1 MAESDGQGTGHGAG
15 QGTGHGAGQGAAQ
28 ASHSTSRSRPGQRR
42 VTQWMRDYV
51 RLPGIPDEYIAQDGA
66 PRAVWTRFFEAFATL
81 SPADIERRFG
91 AADRHLREAGV
102 TYRAP
107 GESAE
112 RLWPLSHL
120 PLLIDESEW
129 QQLSAGIAQRAE
141 LLERVL
147 RDLYGEGRLV
157 AEGAIPAAAIAGSSE
172 YLRPVCG
179 LKPPG
184 GRYLSL
190 YAADVGRGPD
200 GRWWVLGDRTQAPSG
215 AGYALENRLVL
226 SRAFAS
232 LYKSMNVER
241 VAPFFEAFRDSL
253 RAGADR
259 DEPRIGVLTPGS
271 FSETYFEHATLARY
285 LGFLLVEGD
294 DLAVSGDRIY
304 IRTVAGLKRLDV
316 LLRRVD
322 SNSLDPLELD
332 ASSHLGV
339 PGLIDVLRK
348 DGAVVANMPGS
359 GVLEARALLGFL
371 PSLSRRFFGE
381 DLKMPHIA
389 TWWCG
394 QKAAREEVLSRLDEL
409 AIEGAY
415 GPGVPGFA
423 SHGPVIASELSA
435 AERGRLVDLI
445 NERGIDFVGQEL
457 VRLSTMPVWDQGRI
471 TPRPFV
477 LRVFAAATA
486 DGGWTIMPGGFCRI
500 AEKLDARAV
509 SMGDGARAA
518 DVWVVSDKEV
528 STRTLLPATD
538 TVRIRRIAGVLPSRA
553 ADNLFWLGRYLERA
567 EATLRLVRALGTLQ
581 RDPGKGSS
589 GLTQSAERI
598 QRMLVAWGAVSQAS
612 RTQAARVAA
621 EALQGEERFGS
632 ALSLVRSAQRAAT
645 SLRERLSPDAWQV
658 ITEMTGRLAEEVD
671 DDDGVVSAAELT
683 LQELASFAGL
693 SQENMNRAAGWRF
706 LKMGHRVERAINTA
720 RFARQFAYDEAS
732 GEDLDVLLTLVDC
745 QITYRSRYLV
755 GPVLAPV
762 RDLVVLDSYNPRSV
776 AFQVEDLNGHIASLP
791 ALKESGL
798 IERPQRLAVA
808 LQAMLTTAEAGA
820 LDTKTLFALEQ
831 DLLGLADAIGSHYF
845 PHGPNASRPEKLT
858 GLA

>member
-1 MAESDGQGTGHGAG
+1 MADTETGQATGGAG
-15 QGTGHGAGQGAAQ
+15 KPRT
-28 ASHSTSRSRPGQRR
+28 SHRR
-42 VTQWMRDYV
+42 VAQWMRDYV
-51 RLPGIPDEYIAQDGA
+51 RLQGIPDEYIAEDGA
-66 PRAVWTRFFEAFATL
+66 PRAVWTRFFDAFASL
-81 SPADIERRFG
+81 APADIERRFG

-107 GESAE
+107 GESAD

-120 PLLIDESEW
+120 PLIIDEAEW
-129 QQLSAGIAQRAE
+129 RQLSAGIAQRAQLFE
-141 LLERVL
+141 QML
-147 RDLYGEGRLV
+147 RDLYGEGKLI
-157 AEGAIPAAAIAGSSE
+157 ADGAIPAAAIAGSGE
-172 YLRPVCG
+172 YLRPMCG
-179 LKPPG
+179 VKPPG

-200 GRWWVLGDRTQAPSG
+200 GRWWVLSDRTQAPSG

-226 SRAFAS
+226 SRAFTS

-241 VAPFFEAFRDSL
+241 LAPFFEAFRDAL
-253 RAGADR
+253 RKSAER
-259 DEPRIGVLTPGS
+259 DEPRIGLLTPGN

-294 DLAVSGDRIY
+294 DLAVSGDRIH
-304 IRTVAGLKRLDV
+304 IRTVAGLKRMDV

-348 DGAVVANMPGS
+348 DGVVVANMPGS

-371 PSLSRRFFGE
+371 PSLCRRLLGE
-381 DLKMPHIA
+381 HLMMPHIA

-394 QKAAREEVLSRLDEL
+394 QKAAHDVVLSRLDEL

-415 GPGVPGFA
+415 GRGVPGFDVN
-423 SHGPVIASELSA
+423 GPVLASELA
-435 AERGRLVDLI
+435 PAERERLIAAI

-471 TPRPFV
+471 APRPFV
-477 LRVFAAATA
+477 LRVFAAATP
-486 DGGWTIMPGGFCRI
+486 DGWTVMPGGFCRI
-500 AEKLDARAV
+500 AEQLDARAV

-518 DVWVVSDKEV
+518 DVWVVSDKAV
-528 STRTLLPATD
+528 STRTLLPGSD

-567 EATLRLVRALGTLQ
+567 EATLRLVRALGTQL
-581 RDPGKGSS
+581 RDTGEGSPTLRHTS
-589 GLTQSAERI
+589 ERI
-598 QRMLVAWGAVSQAS
+598 QRLLVAWGAVTQAS
-612 RTQAARVAA
+612 RTQPAKVAA
-621 EALQGEERFGS
+621 EALQAEQRFGS
-632 ALSLVRSAQRAAT
+632 CLSLVRAAQRNAT

-658 ITEMTGRLAEEVD
+658 ITEMNERLAQEVE

-693 SQENMNRAAGWRF
+693 AQENMNRAAGWRF
-706 LKMGHRVERAINTA
+706 LEMGRRAERAINTT
-720 RFARQFAYDEAS
+720 RFARQFAYEEAT
-732 GEDLDVLLTLVDC
+732 GEDLDILLTLVDC
-745 QITYRSRYLV
+745 QITYRSRYLLA
-755 GPVLAPV
+755 PLLAPV
-762 RDLVVLDSYNPRSV
+762 RDLVVLDPYNPRSV
-776 AFQVEDLNGHIASLP
+776 AFQVQALNEHIASLP
-791 ALKESGL
+791 ALRESGL
-798 IERPQRLAVA
+798 IERPQRLAIA
-808 LQAMLTTAEAGA
+808 LRSTLTTAEATT
-820 LDTKTLFALEQ
+820 LDAKTLFALEQ
-831 DLLGLADAIGSHYF
+831 DLLGLADAIGAHYF

>member
-1 MAESDGQGTGHGAG
+1 MAGHGGQGSSQENKA
-15 QGTGHGAGQGAAQ
+15 
-28 ASHSTSRSRPGQRR
+28 RPGQRR
-42 VTQWMRDYV
+42 MAQWTRDYA
-51 RLPGIPDEYIAQDGA
+51 RLPGIPDEYIGQDGA
-66 PRAVWTRFFEAFATL
+66 PRAAWTRFFDAFAAL
-81 SPADIERRFG
+81 APADIDRRF
-91 AADRHLREAGV
+91 ASADRHLREAGV

-107 GESAE
+107 GETAD

-120 PLLIDESEW
+120 PLIIDETDW
-129 QQLSAGIAQRAE
+129 QQLTAGIQQRAQ
-141 LLERVL
+141 LLEMVL

-157 AEGAIPAAAIAGSSE
+157 ADGAVPAAAIAGSNE
-172 YLRPVCG
+172 YLRSVCG
-179 LKPPG
+179 VKPPG
-184 GRYLSL
+184 GRYLHL

-226 SRAFAS
+226 SRAFS
-232 LYKSMNVER
+232 NLYKSMNVER

-253 RAGADR
+253 RASADR
-259 DEPRIGVLTPGS
+259 DEPRIGLLTPGT
-271 FSETYFEHATLARY
+271 FNETYFEHATLARY

-294 DLAVSGDRIY
+294 DLAVSGDRIH

-322 SNSLDPLELD
+322 SNFLDPLELD

-348 DGAVVANMPGS
+348 NGVVVANMPGS

-371 PSLSRRFFGE
+371 PSLCRRLLGE
-381 DLKMPHIA
+381 ELMMPHIA

-394 QKAAREEVLSRLDEL
+394 QKRAREEVLSRLDEF

-415 GPGVPGFA
+415 GRGVPGFPGN
-423 SHGPVIASELSA
+423 GPVLPGQLSP
-435 AERGRLVDLI
+435 AERERLRAAISD
-445 NERGIDFVGQEL
+445 RGIDYVGQEL
-457 VRLSTMPVWDQGRI
+457 VRLSTTPVWENGRI

-477 LRVFAAATA
+477 LRVFAAATPN
-486 DGGWTIMPGGFCRI
+486 GWTILPGGFCRI
-500 AEKLDARAV
+500 AEQPDARAV

-518 DVWVVSDKEV
+518 DVWVVSDKAV
-528 STRTLLPATD
+528 SASTLLPAAD
-538 TVRIRRIAGVLPSRA
+538 TVRIRRIAGVVPSRA

-567 EATLRLVRALGTLQ
+567 EATLRLIRALGTPT
-581 RDPGKGSS
+581 RDPAKGASTT
-589 GLTQSAERI
+589 GLPSVERI
-598 QRMLVAWGAVSQAS
+598 QRLLVTWGAASQAT
-612 RTQAARVAA
+612 RANPGKVAA
-621 EALQGEERFGS
+621 EALQSTEKFGS
-632 ALSLVRSAQRAAT
+632 ALSLVRSAQRTAT

-658 ITEMTGRLAEEVD
+658 ITEMAERLAHEVE

-693 SQENMNRAAGWRF
+693 AQENMNRAAGWRF
-706 LKMGHRVERAINTA
+706 LEMGRRAERAINTA
-720 RFARQFAYDEAS
+720 RFARQFAYDEA
-732 GEDLDVLLTLVDC
+732 GDEDLDVLLTLVDC

-755 GPVLAPV
+755 GPSLAPV
-762 RDLVVLDSYNPRSV
+762 RDLAVLDPYNPRSV
-776 AFQVEDLNGHIASLP
+776 AFQVAALNEHIASLP
-791 ALKESGL
+791 SLKEHGL

-808 LQAMLTTAEAGA
+808 LQATLTTAEAAA
-820 LDTKTLFALEQ
+820 LDAKTLFALEQ
-831 DLLGLADAIGSHYF
+831 DLLNLADAIGLHYF

>member
-1 MAESDGQGTGHGAG
+1 MAGHAG
-15 QGTGHGAGQGAAQ
+15 QGNSQG
-28 ASHSTSRSRPGQRR
+28 SGLGNKVRPGSRR
-42 VTQWMRDYV
+42 AAQWMRDYV
-51 RLPGIPDEYIAQDGA
+51 GLPGIPDEYIAQDGT
-66 PRAVWTRFFEAFATL
+66 PRAVWNRFFDAFAALTP
-81 SPADIERRFG
+81 SDIERRFG
-91 AADRHLREAGV
+91 SADRHLREAGV
-102 TYRAP
+102 SYRAP
-107 GESAE
+107 GETSD

-120 PLLIDESEW
+120 PLLIDDAEW
-129 QQLSAGIAQRAE
+129 QQLTAGIVQRAQ
-141 LLERVL
+141 LLELVL
-147 RDLYGEGRLV
+147 SDLYGEGRLI
-157 AEGAIPAAAIAGSSE
+157 AEGAIPAAAIAGSTE
-172 YLRPVCG
+172 YLRSVCG
-179 LKPPG
+179 IKPPG

-226 SRAFAS
+226 SRAFATV
-232 LYKSMNVER
+232 YKSMNVER
-241 VAPFFEAFRDSL
+241 VAPFFEAFRDAL
-253 RAGADR
+253 RASADR
-259 DEPRIGVLTPGS
+259 DEPRIGLLTPGQ

-294 DLAVSGDRIY
+294 DLAVSGDRIH

-322 SNSLDPLELD
+322 SNFLDPLELD
-332 ASSHLGV
+332 ASSQLGV

-348 DGAVVANMPGS
+348 NGVVVANMPGS
-359 GVLEARALLGFL
+359 GVMEARALLGFL

-394 QKAAREEVLSRLDEL
+394 QKSAREEVLSRLDEV

-415 GPGVPGFA
+415 RRGVPGFPGN
-423 SHGPVIASELSA
+423 GPVLASELSA
-435 AERGRLVDLI
+435 AERERLKTAISD
-445 NERGIDFVGQEL
+445 RGIDFVGQEL

-477 LRVFAAATA
+477 LRVFAAATPQ
-486 DGGWTIMPGGFCRI
+486 GWTIMPGGFCRI
-500 AEKLDARAV
+500 AEELDARAV

-518 DVWVVSDKEV
+518 DVWVISDKAV
-528 STRTLLPATD
+528 PTTTLLPAGD
-538 TVRIRRIAGVLPSRA
+538 TVRIRRIAGWVPSRA

-567 EATLRLVRALGTLQ
+567 EATLRLVRALATSL
-581 RDPGKGSS
+581 RDPVRGSTVLHS
-589 GLTQSAERI
+589 VERI
-598 QRMLVAWGAVSQAS
+598 QRLLVTWGATSQTT
-612 RTQAARVAA
+612 RTQPAKIAA
-621 EALQGEERFGS
+621 EALQSEDKFGS
-632 ALSLVRSAQRAAT
+632 ALSLVRSAQRTAT

-658 ITEMTGRLAEEVD
+658 IIEIVERLGEEVD

-693 SQENMNRAAGWRF
+693 AQENMNRAAGWRF
-706 LKMGHRVERAINTA
+706 LEMGRRAERAINTV
-720 RFARQFAYDEAS
+720 RFARQFAYDEAG
-732 GEDLDVLLTLVDC
+732 GEDLDTLLTLVDC

-755 GPVLAPV
+755 GPLLAPV

-776 AFQVEDLNGHIASLP
+776 AFQVSALNDHIASLP
-791 ALKESGL
+791 SLKEGGL

-808 LQAMLTTAEAGA
+808 LQATLTTVEAAA
-820 LDTKTLFALEQ
+820 LDAKTLFALEQ
-831 DLLGLADAIGSHYF
+831 DLLNLADAIGLHYF

>member
-1 MAESDGQGTGHGAG
+1 MVGQAG
-15 QGTGHGAGQGAAQ
+15 QGNNQE
-28 ASHSTSRSRPGQRR
+28 SKVRPGQRR
-42 VTQWMRDYV
+42 MAQWTRDYT

-66 PRAVWTRFFEAFATL
+66 PRPVWTRFFDAFAAL
-81 SPADIERRFG
+81 APADIEKRF
-91 AADRHLREAGV
+91 ASADRHLREAGV

-107 GESAE
+107 GETAD

-120 PLLIDESEW
+120 PLIIDETDW
-129 QQLSAGIAQRAE
+129 RQLTAGIAQRAQ
-141 LLERVL
+141 LLEMVL

-157 AEGAIPAAAIAGSSE
+157 AEGAVPAAAIAGSNE
-172 YLRPVCG
+172 YLRAVCG
-179 LKPPG
+179 IKPPG
-184 GRYLSL
+184 GRYLHF

-226 SRAFAS
+226 SRAFS
-232 LYKSMNVER
+232 GLYKSMNVER
-241 VAPFFEAFRDSL
+241 VAPFFEAFRDAL
-253 RAGADR
+253 RASADR
-259 DEPRIGVLTPGS
+259 DEPRIGLLTPGA
-271 FSETYFEHATLARY
+271 FNETYFEHATLARY

-294 DLAVSGDRIY
+294 DLAVSGDRIH

-322 SNSLDPLELD
+322 SNFLDPLELD

-348 DGAVVANMPGS
+348 NGVVVANMPGS

-371 PSLSRRFFGE
+371 PSLSRRFLGQ

-394 QKAAREEVLSRLDEL
+394 QKSAREEVLSRLEDF

-415 GPGVPGFA
+415 SRGVPGFPGN
-423 SHGPVIASELSA
+423 GPVLAGELSA
-435 AERGRLVDLI
+435 SERERLRTAISD
-445 NERGIDFVGQEL
+445 RGIDYVGQEL
-457 VRLSTMPVWDQGRI
+457 VRLSTTPVWEQGRI

-486 DGGWTIMPGGFCRI
+486 NGWSILPGGFCRI
-500 AEKLDARAV
+500 AEQPDARAV
-509 SMGDGARAA
+509 SMGDGARSA
-518 DVWVVSDKEV
+518 DVWVVSDKAV
-528 STRTLLPATD
+528 STATLLPAAD
-538 TVRIRRIAGVLPSRA
+538 TVRIRRIAGVVPSRA

-567 EATLRLVRALGTLQ
+567 EATLRLIRALGPM
-581 RDPGKGSS
+581 RDPVRGAST
-589 GLTQSAERI
+589 GLHSVERI
-598 QRMLVAWGAVSQAS
+598 QRLLVTWGATSQAT
-612 RTQAARVAA
+612 RANPAKVVA
-621 EALQGEERFGS
+621 EALQGPDKFGS
-632 ALSLVRSAQRAAT
+632 ALSLLRSAQRTAI

-658 ITEMTGRLAEEVD
+658 ITEMAERLAEEVD

-693 SQENMNRAAGWRF
+693 AQENMNRAAGWRF
-706 LKMGHRVERAINTA
+706 LEMGRRAERAINTA
-720 RFARQFAYDEAS
+720 RFARVFAYDDA
-732 GEDLDVLLTLVDC
+732 GDEDLDILLTLVDC

-755 GPVLAPV
+755 GPALAPV
-762 RDLVVLDSYNPRSV
+762 LDLAVLDPYNPRSV
-776 AFQVEDLNGHIASLP
+776 AFQVAALNEHIAALP
-791 ALKESGL
+791 SLKEYGL

-808 LQAMLTTAEAGA
+808 LQAMLTTAEAST
-820 LDTKTLFALEQ
+820 LDAKTLFALEQ
-831 DLLGLADAIGSHYF
+831 DLLNLADAIGLHYF

>member
-1 MAESDGQGTGHGAG
+1 MAGHAG
-15 QGTGHGAGQGAAQ
+15 QGNGSTQGNK
-28 ASHSTSRSRPGQRR
+28 HRPGNRR
-42 VTQWMRDYV
+42 VAQWTRGYA

-66 PRAVWTRFFEAFATL
+66 PREVWTRFFDAFAELT
-81 SPADIERRFG
+81 PGDIERRFG
-91 AADRHLREAGV
+91 SADRHLREAGV
-102 TYRAP
+102 SYRAP
-107 GESAE
+107 GETAD

-120 PLLIDESEW
+120 PLLIDETEW
-129 QQLSAGIAQRAE
+129 QQLTAGIVQRAQ
-141 LLERVL
+141 LLELVL
-147 RDLYGEGRLV
+147 SDLYGEGRLV
-157 AEGAIPAAAIAGSSE
+157 AEGAIPAAAIAGSTE
-172 YLRPVCG
+172 YLRAVCG
-179 LKPPG
+179 VKPPG
-184 GRYLSL
+184 GKYLNL

-226 SRAFAS
+226 SRAFTT

-241 VAPFFEAFRDSL
+241 VAPFFEAFRDAL

-259 DEPRIGVLTPGS
+259 DEPRIGLLTPGQ

-294 DLAVSGDRIY
+294 DLAVSGDRIH

-322 SNSLDPLELD
+322 SNFLDPLELD
-332 ASSHLGV
+332 ASSQLGV
-339 PGLIDVLRK
+339 PGLIDVIRK
-348 DGAVVANMPGS
+348 NGVVVANMPGS
-359 GVLEARALLGFL
+359 GVMEARALLGFL
-371 PSLSRRFFGE
+371 PSLSERFFGE

-394 QKAAREEVLSRLDEL
+394 QKSAREEVLSRLDEI

-415 GPGVPGFA
+415 GRGIPGFGK
-423 SHGPVIASELSA
+423 GPVLASELSGSERERLKA
-435 AERGRLVDLI
+435 AISD
-445 NERGIDFVGQEL
+445 RGIDYVGQEL
-457 VRLSTMPVWDQGRI
+457 VRLSTTPVWDQGRI

-477 LRVFAAATA
+477 LRVFAAATQ
-486 DGGWTIMPGGFCRI
+486 DGWTIMPGGFCRI
-500 AEKLDARAV
+500 ADQLDARAV

-518 DVWVVSDKEV
+518 DVWVVSDKAV
-528 STRTLLPATD
+528 STATLLPSGD
-538 TVRIRRIAGVLPSRA
+538 NVRIRRIAGVVPSRA

-567 EATLRLVRALGTLQ
+567 EATLRLVRALGTQ

-589 GLTQSAERI
+589 TVIHSVERI
-598 QRMLVAWGAVSQAS
+598 QRLLVTWGATSQAS
-612 RTQAARVAA
+612 RAQPSKVAA
-621 EALQGEERFGS
+621 EALQAEDKFGS
-632 ALSLVRSAQRAAT
+632 ALSLVRSAQRTAT

-658 ITEMTGRLAEEVD
+658 ITEMAERLAHEVD

-693 SQENMNRAAGWRF
+693 AQENMNRAAGWRF
-706 LKMGHRVERAINTA
+706 LEMGRRAERAINTM
-720 RFARQFAYDEAS
+720 RFARQFAHDEAG

-755 GPVLAPV
+755 GALLAPV
-762 RDLVVLDSYNPRSV
+762 RDLVVLDPYNPRSV
-776 AFQVEDLNGHIASLP
+776 AFQVAALNDHIASLP
-791 ALKESGL
+791 SLKEGGL
-798 IERPQRLAVA
+798 IERPHRLAVA
-808 LQAMLTTAEAGA
+808 LQATLTTAEAA
-820 LDTKTLFALEQ
+820 SLDTKSLFALEQ
-831 DLLGLADAIGSHYF
+831 DLLNLADAIGSHYF

>member
-1 MAESDGQGTGHGAG
+1 MADTTGQDGSS
-15 QGTGHGAGQGAAQ
+15 AAK
-28 ASHSTSRSRPGQRR
+28 ARPAHRR
-42 VTQWMRDYV
+42 VAQWMRDYA
-51 RLPGIPDEYIAQDGA
+51 RLPGIPDEYIGEDG
-66 PRAVWTRFFEAFATL
+66 PRPVWTRFFDAFANL

-107 GESAE
+107 GEIAD

-120 PLLIDESEW
+120 PLLIGEADW
-129 QQLSAGIAQRAE
+129 HQLSAGIAQRAQLFE
-141 LLERVL
+141 LVL

-157 AEGAIPAAAIAGSSE
+157 ADGAIPAAAIAGSAE
-172 YLRPVCG
+172 YLRPLCG
-179 LKPPG
+179 IKPPG
-184 GRYLSL
+184 GRYLSI
-190 YAADVGRGPD
+190 YAADIGRGPD

-226 SRAFAS
+226 SRAFTS

-253 RAGADR
+253 RASADR
-259 DEPRIGVLTPGS
+259 DEPRIGLLTPGT

-294 DLAVSGDRIY
+294 DLAVSGDRIH

-322 SNSLDPLELD
+322 ANFLDPLELD
-332 ASSHLGV
+332 AASHLGV

-348 DGAVVANMPGS
+348 DGVVVANMPGS

-371 PSLSRRFFGE
+371 QPLAQRLLGE
-381 DLKMPHIA
+381 NLKMPHIA

-394 QKAAREEVLSRLDEL
+394 QKAAREEVLSRLDRV

-415 GPGVPGFA
+415 GRGVPGFERN
-423 SHGPVIASELSA
+423 GPVLASELPA
-435 AERGRLVDLI
+435 AERERLVAAID
-445 NERGIDFVGQEL
+445 ERGIDFVGQEL
-457 VRLSTMPVWDQGRI
+457 VRLSTTPVWDQGRLV
-471 TPRPFV
+471 PRPFV
-477 LRVFAAATA
+477 LRVFAAATPQ
-486 DGGWTIMPGGFCRI
+486 GWAVMSGGFCRI
-500 AEKLDARAV
+500 AADLDARAV

-518 DVWVVSDKEV
+518 DVWVVSDKAV
-528 STRTLLPATD
+528 STRTLLPGSDA
-538 TVRIRRIAGVLPSRA
+538 VRIRRIAGVLPSRA

-567 EATLRLVRALGTLQ
+567 EATLRLVRTLIIQQ
-581 RDPGKGSS
+581 RDPGKGASS
-589 GLTQSAERI
+589 AQHAAERI
-598 QRMLVAWGAVSQAS
+598 QRILVTWGAVTQVSRSQPAK
-612 RTQAARVAA
+612 VAA
-621 EALQGEERFGS
+621 EALQAEAHFGS
-632 ALSLVRSAQRAAT
+632 CLSLVRSAQRTAT

-658 ITEMTGRLAEEVD
+658 VTEMTSRLAEEVD
-671 DDDGVVSAAELT
+671 DDDGVLSAAELT

-693 SQENMNRAAGWRF
+693 AQENMNRAAGWRF
-706 LKMGHRVERAINTA
+706 LDMGRRAERAINTV
-720 RFARQFAYDEAS
+720 RFTRQFGYDEATD
-732 GEDLDVLLTLVDC
+732 EDLDVLLTLIDC
-745 QITYRSRYLV
+745 EITYRSRYLV
-755 GPVLAPV
+755 APLLAPV
-762 RDLVVLDSYNPRSV
+762 RDLAVLDPYNPRSV
-776 AFQVEDLNGHIASLP
+776 AFQVEVLNDHIASIP
-791 ALKESGL
+791 ALRETGL

-808 LQAMLTTAEAGA
+808 VQSALTTAEATA

-831 DLLGLADAIGSHYF
+831 ELLNLADAIGLHYF